1 MQHTNKI
8 PILCT
13 RALSRQLIKTAEE
26 KGFQID
32 VVPFIKIE
40 PLQSDELTKVIRA
53 FSAQS
58 ITAIF
63 TSMNAAEA
71 VIKELNGV
79 KPLWTLFCIGSA
91 TRDTLVQYFGEG
103 AITGVADN
111 ASYLAHTIVQTG
123 TCNEAV
129 FFCGDQ
135 RMNELPLILSEG
147 KIKVREVIM
156 YRTILVDNK
165 ISQSYQGVLFFSPS
179 AVKSFF
185 SNNVIDPQTVLF
197 AIGQTTAGAIKK
209 HTSNLVVTSSEA
221 GKESLVKTMI
231 AFYEARRHKKVMN

>member
-1 MQHTNKI
+1 MQHTSKI

-26 KGFQID
+26 KGFRID
-32 VVPFIKIE
+32 VVPFIRIE
-40 PLQSDELTKVIRA
+40 PLQSDELKNVIRDL
-53 FSAQS
+53 SLRP
-58 ITAIF
+58 ITAVF

-79 KPLWTLFCIGSA
+79 KPLWTLFCIGSG
-91 TRDTLVQYFGEG
+91 TRDALVQYFGEG
-103 AITGVADN
+103 AIAGVANN
-111 ASYLAHTIVQTG
+111 ASYLAHTIIKAG

-135 RMNELPLILSEG
+135 RRDELPLILSEG

-156 YRTILVDNK
+156 YRTIPVENK
-165 ISQSYQGVLFFSPS
+165 ISQTYQGVLFFSPS

-185 SNNVIDPQTVLF
+185 SNNSIDPHTVLF
-197 AIGQTTAGAIKK
+197 AIGETTAGAIRK
-209 HTSNLVVTSSEA
+209 HTNNMVVISSEA

-231 AFYEARRHKKVMN
+231 AFFDARKHEKVFQ